1 MKNKY
6 SVLSFIIMLMGL
18 SACSTSPKVSIV
30 QAGDQRLSCNQLGQ
44 EFQRLDEAAE
54 SVRDKK
60 GVTGTNVAAALF
72 WVPGLAYT
80 YYDAGQA
87 EEAIQQRRA
96 HITRLYNNKNC

>member
-1 MKNKY
+1 VKTKNIA
-6 SVLSFIIMLMGL
+6 LFAAMTLIGL

-30 QAGDQRLSCNQLGQ
+30 QAGDQRLSCTQLKH
-44 EFQRLDEAAE
+44 EFTKLDEAAD

-96 HITRLYNNKNC
+96 HITQLYIDKNC